1 MRDRLSRD
9 YGAMSGMIFGAP
21 PSFDEVMNSL
31 AALETR
37 LNG

>member
-1 MRDRLSRD
+1 MRDRLARD

-21 PSFDEVMNSL
+21 PTFDEVMNSI
-31 AALETR
+31 AALEAR